1 MRAGRLSL
9 AAACSGYFF
18 VLLDVTIVNVALGHI
33 ATDLG
38 SSRDGLQWVVDGY
51 ALVLAALM
59 LSTGNLAD
67 LYGRR
72 RIFSLGLGGFGVASL
87 LCGLAPGIG
96 ALVVAR
102 VLQGLAAA
110 AILPTS
116 LAIVGQAFPAP
127 GERARAIGFWAGVG
141 SLALIAG
148 PILGGVLVD
157 ALGWR
162 AIFLLNVPLS
172 LAALLLTRLAV
183 EESSDPERGGLDGRG
198 QLLGAAFLG
207 LSVFALIEGRRLGWT
222 SPE

>member
-72 RIFSLGLGGFGVASL
+72 RIFALGLGGFGVASL
-87 LCGLAPGIG
+87 LCGLAPGTQ
-96 ALVVAR
+96 ALVAAR

-116 LAIVGQAFPAP
+116 LAIVAHAFPAP
-127 GERARAIGFWAGVG
+127 GDRARAIGIWAGIG
-141 SLALIAG
+141 SVALIAG
-148 PILGGVLVD
+148 PLVGGALVD
-157 ALGWR
+157 GLGWR
-162 AIFLLNVPLS
+162 AIFLLNLPLS
-172 LAALLLTRLAV
+172 ALALGLTLTAV
-183 EESSDPERGGLDGRG
+183 QESSDPSSHAIDGRG
-198 QLLGAAFLG
+198 
-207 LSVFALIEGRRLGWT
+207 
-222 SPE
+222 P